1 MFGKVKRNKDVIQQN
16 ISKKNKK
23 ELKAQKKWE
32 QDEERIKG
40 SKFRLLNEYMYTVN
54 SVDALKHFKQHPE
67 EFKIYHT
74 GYAQQIEKWP
84 ESPVGNI
91 IKLLKESE
99 QFQNKKLVVADLGCG
114 QGEIQEHFDK
124 DKRLCKLITVKSFD
138 LVAIKPYIIETDISN
153 LPMDDCSCDV
163 AIFSLSLMGVNYLDY
178 LGEAFRVL
186 KKNGHLIIA
195 EVKSRMNNIDNFV
208 NLITGMGMK
217 ILKRDEHNSHFVLF
231 VFQKIMDICQF
242 NGPLNQK
249 RVYQI
254 LGQKDPN
261 LKDWQSL
268 GQQILQPCVYKKR

>member
-1 MFGKVKRNKDVIQQN
+1 MFGKVKGNRSGNQQN

-23 ELKAQKKWE
+23 ELKVQRKWE

-54 SVDALKHFKQHPE
+54 SEEAQKHFKQNPE

-74 GYAQQIEKWP
+74 GYTQQIEKWP

-99 QFQNKKLVVADLGCG
+99 QFQNKKLVVCDLGCG
-114 QGEIQEHFDK
+114 QGDIQEHFEK
-124 DKRLCKLITVKSFD
+124 DKRLNKLITVKSFD
-138 LVAIKPYIIETDISN
+138 FVGLKPFIIETDISN
-153 LPMDDCSCDV
+153 LPMDNCSCDV

-186 KKNGHLIIA
+186 KKNGYLIIA
-195 EVKSRMNNIDNFV
+195 EVKSRMNTIDNFV

-231 VFQKIMDICQF
+231 VFEKIMDICQF